1 MKRQPQPLT
10 PERAQQLLRQ
20 AARQAEGRAYCEQIL
35 RRFLDAEDPAEV
47 ERAGLRPHPKE
58 TRCLN

>member
-1 MKRQPQPLT
+1 MKRRLVQPQLT

-35 RRFLDAEDPAEV
+35 RRFLEAEDPAEV
-47 ERAGLRPHPKE
+47 ERAGLKPPKARE
-58 TRCLN
+58 